1 MQHVSVSLSGF
12 LKVNVMLTFKI
23 KFSVNGKASFL
34 DPLMFTKKK
43 NVGKKIALQ
52 GQRARGLK
60 TAAAV
65 RSQRIGL
72 SEVGFEPTPPE
83 ETAT

>member
-1 MQHVSVSLSGF
+1 M
-12 LKVNVMLTFKI
+12 
-23 KFSVNGKASFL
+23 
-34 DPLMFTKKK
+34 
-43 NVGKKIALQ
+43 IALQ

-65 RSQRIGL
+65 RSQRLGL